1 MKIFNLKNV
10 CRALAMVLIIA
21 TALTSLISCK
31 KEEGSENEHIDYAA
45 SVKLDMNSSSVK
57 KEVTV
62 KSYIDGDTT
71 HFYIE
76 DAAIP
81 SGVLKARYLAVNT
94 PESTGKIEEWGKTA
108 AKFTKDKLMGATS
121 IYVESDDDKWN
132 LDSTGDRHLVWV
144 WYKGEGDSD
153 YRNLNIEILQNGLAK
168 ASSSANNKYGET
180 CMAAIGQAKAE
191 TLHVYS
197 TEKDPLFPYGQA
209 TELTLKELRTNIE
222 SYDGMKVA
230 FEGVVTKIYSNT
242 AYVED
247 YDEETGLYYGMT
259 VYYGFSL
266 SGTGLEMMAVGNRLR
281 IVGSVQFYENGGTYQ
296 VSGLQYSEMRPNH
309 ADNIQLISTG
319 NKGSFKLT
327 DADTFKNGSLDIVVG
342 DEKKTFSY
350 AALAMSTSVEM
361 QNLVVKRLYTTN
373 NEESSSNGAI
383 TITCEVN
390 GVTLDVR
397 TVVLKDENG
406 ATVTEDYFEGKT
418 IDVLGIVDY
427 YEGSYQIKVY
437 SFSDIHIH

>member
-45 SVKLDMNSSSVK
+45 SVKLDMNSSSIK

-108 AKFTKDKLMGATS
+108 AKFTKEKLMGATS

>member
-1 MKIFNLKNV
+1 
-10 CRALAMVLIIA
+10 MVLIIA

-45 SVKLDMNSSSVK
+45 SVKLDMNSSSIK

-108 AKFTKDKLMGATS
+108 AKFTKEKLMGATS

-191 TLHVYS
+191 ALHVYS

-437 SFSDIHIH
+437 SFADIHIH